1 MLRRAARR
9 LPGARLFSSSCG
21 GVEVLARHPLAH
33 GELCISAGSV
43 LEFGKGSGWPRESVA
58 IVNAANTRGLG
69 GGGVDGAITTAG
81 GPALAAARS
90 ALPLLPGTRNDR
102 IETGGAVLTGPG
114 DFGELF
120 ASNVIHAVGP
130 NYNQLDGTPGQTLED
145 GDAKLRRAY
154 AAAMTAAAQGGV
166 EYVGFSL
173 LSSGIFRGP
182 RSLSQVLG
190 VGLEAV
196 SEGAYPGLRE
206 VHLTAWDQEA
216 QTTLRQL
223 LIRLQRRR

>member
-1 MLRRAARR
+1 M
-9 LPGARLFSSSCG
+9 
-21 GVEVLARHPLAH
+21 
-33 GELCISAGSV
+33 
-43 LEFGKGSGWPRESVA
+43 
-58 IVNAANTRGLG
+58 
-69 GGGVDGAITTAG
+69 ITTA
-81 GPALAAARS
+81 A
-90 ALPLLPGTRNDR
+90 
-102 IETGGAVLTGPG
+102 E
-114 DFGELF
+114 
-120 ASNVIHAVGP
+120 
-130 NYNQLDGTPGQTLED
+130 
-145 GDAKLRRAY
+145 RRAY
-154 AAAMTAAAQGGV
+154 ATAMTAAAQGGV